1 MPNKISGVF
10 MPQIILQISKVV
22 NEIYHQYNGHQY
34 PFVALHI
41 TMKKGWQLIKALFRL
56 MKTTEPRV
64 AN

>member
-1 MPNKISGVF
+1 

-22 NEIYHQYNGHQY
+22 NEIYHQYNRHQY

-41 TMKKGWQLIKALFRL
+41 AMKKGWQLIKALFRL